1 MNIKNFY
8 ANKRVLVTGGA
19 GFIGSHLVEA
29 LVKNGAQVTV
39 LDNLSTG
46 SLENLANVKNQIIWH
61 EGDIRNIKTC
71 NLAAQNQDIIFHEAA
86 FVSAAESVEK
96 PYECYEINV
105 NGTLNVLNAAYKNKI
120 EKLLFASSAAVY
132 GNTDSICDETLVCE
146 PESPYGASK
155 FTGEKYC
162 QMYAQAY
169 GLQTLSLRYFNVWGD
184 RQDPHNGYAA
194 AIAKFKAQMAQN
206 LPITIYGDGTQTRDF
221 IHVSKIVEANLILA
235 MLPKEQLNGQPVN
248 IATGASHTLL
258 EMIEKLKIDYPNY
271 RPELKFAPAR
281 KGDIKYSSANNKKL
295 ITLSKQIKLEINH
308 V

>member
-8 ANKRVLVTGGA
+8 ANKRILVTGGA

-29 LVKNGAQVTV
+29 LVKNDAQVTV

-46 SLENLANVKNQIIWH
+46 NLNNFASIKNQIIFH
-61 EGDIRNIKTC
+61 EGDIRSAKIC
-71 NLAAQNQDIIFHEAA
+71 NLVTQNQDIIFHQAA

-105 NGTLNVLNAAYKNKI
+105 NGTLNVLNAAHKNKVA
-120 EKLLFASSAAVY
+120 KLLFASSAAVY
-132 GNTDSICDETLVCE
+132 GNTNHTCHETLTCE

-155 FTGEKYC
+155 LTGEKYC
-162 QMYAQAY
+162 QMYTQTY

-221 IHVSKIVEANLILA
+221 IHVSKIVEANLLLA

-258 EMIEKLKIDYPNY
+258 EMIEKLKTSYPNY
-271 RPELKFAPAR
+271 QPQLKFAPAR
-281 KGDIKYSSANNKKL
+281 KGDIKYSSATNQKL
-295 ITLSKQIKLEINH
+295 ITLSKQIKLEVNH